1 MTISDPARDA
11 PGAPDASD
19 VVTGPIGSA
28 RLREPAPSSPEG
40 VDLDRLPAID
50 AAADVPSLMPSS
62 SGLSSPGYD
71 PNGAVRQLEAI
82 IQNLT
87 THATPVLREIA
98 ARAAELA
105 AKAGEAAGPLA
116 HKAATVTEGVGGR
129 LAAKGLEVAAE
140 LRREQPGRAGSAVA
154 GATGEPGTAVA
165 AEPTAVDRSPQ
176 AAEAGLP
183 SRS

>member
-11 PGAPDASD
+11 LHTPDASD

-28 RLREPAPSSPEG
+28 RLRDPGPSSPEG

-50 AAADVPSLMPSS
+50 PAADALGLVPSAPGS
-62 SGLSSPGYD
+62 SGPGYD

-87 THATPVLREIA
+87 AHATPILREIA

-116 HKAATVTEGVGGR
+116 HKAATVTEEVGGR
-129 LAAKGLEVAAE
+129 LAAKGLEVATE
-140 LRREQPGRAGSAVA
+140 LRGERSDEAGPASAGKVGVPSA
-154 GATGEPGTAVA
+154 DG
-165 AEPTAVDRSPQ
+165 AEPSAAAQPAQAV
-176 AAEAGLP
+176 EAGLP

>member
-11 PGAPDASD
+11 LGAPDASD

-28 RLREPAPSSPEG
+28 RLRDPAPSSPEG

-50 AAADVPSLMPSS
+50 AAADDPSLVPSASGPSS
-62 SGLSSPGYD
+62 AGYD

-116 HKAATVTEGVGGR
+116 HKAATVTEEVGGR

-140 LRREQPGRAGSAVA
+140 LRGERSDEAGPAAAGTISEPSAGRAEPPATAQPQQAV
-154 GATGEPGTAVA
+154 
-165 AEPTAVDRSPQ
+165 
-176 AAEAGLP
+176 EAGLP